1 MFGRGSDGL
10 KSRRWRRI
18 RELVSQGCG
27 APYTDQAHPPC
38 FSTLHCPFSGL
49 PHLALP
55 PLTCLSFQLGLRPVT
70 PEQMLGVIEEPLA
83 TLARQAGLYRPALSL
98 QAWGLS
104 GGEIRECPGF

>member
-18 RELVSQGCG
+18 RELVSQDCG
-27 APYTDQAHPPC
+27 APYTDQALQP
-38 FSTLHCPFSGL
+38 SI
-49 PHLALP
+49 ALP
-55 PLTCLSFQLGLRPVT
+55 PLTCLIFQLGLRPVT

-104 GGEIRECPGF
+104 GGGGE